1 VSPSSPP
8 VERVTLTEHE
18 SVVVEQ
24 YSAPGGQIAQLTLDR
39 PPVNALNAA
48 AYDELDDV
56 LDSLA
61 AEPVDVVILTGAGN
75 RAFAAGADLD
85 EFLAAED
92 SAAVEEIAGDA
103 HAVYDR
109 IEAFDVP
116 VIAAVN
122 GAALGGGNELQMA
135 THYTVVDSTAT
146 LGQPEINLK
155 IIPGY
160 GGTQRFPRLA
170 AEANGEDGY
179 RQALYALTNGRDLTP
194 AEAVDM
200 GIAGEVTAEDTCLS
214 RAFELAREYLTNEES
229 ALHSAYERRQ
239 AYLDSWQTA
248 TSYPDLSDD
257 PEFDRILTQSEYAD
271 RTHVVEALV
280 SVVEYGF
287 EEGIEAGKER
297 ERERFGDLVT
307 ADDAG
312 RDGIQ
317 AFKDGE
323 SAPLPLKPQD
333 PPLLADEETKTDLV
347 RRGKV
352 HPRDGPFYPGATP
365 IPDYQFAWALAG
377 DPETGEPDHGEPLA
391 DDGEREVV
399 IPVEDP
405 GPNEALLYMLTSE
418 VNYND
423 VWAITGTPVSTYR
436 THDRDCHVT
445 GSGGLALVAEL
456 GEGLKE
462 EGRVAEGDLVN
473 VYAGQFDALSPRA
486 GRDPMFADF
495 EIQGYQTPDGSH
507 QQFMVAQGTQL
518 FDPPSNLDLASA
530 GSYILTMGTIY
541 RALFTTLDVEAGAE
555 LFVEGA
561 STGTG
566 RDAVVMADA
575 NGLDVTG
582 MVSSDERAQR
592 AHEAGA
598 EATIDRTSEG
608 IADAMGKVP
617 NDPDEWDEW
626 VAAGEPLL
634 EAYRENTGGHL
645 ADYAIS
651 HAGQAAF
658 SRTYQLLDEGG
669 RLTFYGASTGHELA
683 FIGTGDSRPP
693 GEMYDRTDLRP
704 GQAVMVWYGTPA
716 DIEGL
721 EDETGEAAI
730 RAALERQ
737 ARVAVVTDTDDQAHY
752 VETEYDVEGTVSL
765 ETLARENDRFEWV
778 PAMPALP
785 DPENPDALSA
795 AIDDYMDKMFKPVGI
810 AVGQHLETPNN
821 PRGNPHV
828 IFERAGQ
835 NTLGTST
842 MICSSFQ
849 GEVVYAEEMAGSR
862 YSFYAPQV
870 WMRQRRIYM
879 PTTEIFGTH
888 MKNTYEVL
896 SLNEDIERDIFDV
909 PPAHVTDWADTPRA
923 HQDMWENTH
932 EEGSYVIDHALPEG
946 DLETRADLFEAWQS
960 DD

>member
-1 VSPSSPP
+1 VTPSSSP
-8 VERVTLTEHE
+8 VDRITRTAHE

-24 YSAPGGQIAQLTLDR
+24 YAAAGGRIASVTLDR

-56 LDSLA
+56 LDDLVTA
-61 AEPVDVVILTGAGN
+61 PVDVVILTGGGT

-85 EFLAAED
+85 EFLAAETP
-92 SAAVEEIAGDA
+92 AEVEAIAEAA

-109 IEAFDVP
+109 LEALDVP

-122 GAALGGGNELQMA
+122 GPALGGGNELQLA

-160 GGTQRFPRLA
+160 GGTQRLPRIA
-170 AEANGEDGY
+170 AASNGESGY
-179 RQALYALTNGRDLTP
+179 RQAVYALTNGRDLSPT
-194 AEAVDM
+194 AALEM
-200 GIAGEVTAEDTCLS
+200 GIADEVATEDTCRS
-214 RAFELAREYLTNEES
+214 RAFDIAHEYLTSEES
-229 ALHSAYERRQ
+229 RLQAAYDRRQ
-239 AYLDSWQTA
+239 ANLEDWQSPA
-248 TSYPDLSDD
+248 SYPDLAAD
-257 PEFDRILTQSEYAD
+257 PEFQRILNQSEYAD
-271 RTHVVEALV
+271 RTHVVEALL

-287 EEGIEAGKER
+287 DEGIEAGKAR
-297 ERERFGDLVT
+297 ERERFGDVVT
-307 ADDAG
+307 DDDAG

-333 PPLLADEETKTDLV
+333 PPLLADEETKAELV
-347 RRGKV
+347 ERGTV
-352 HPRDGPFYPGATP
+352 HPRNGPFYPGATP
-365 IPDYQFAWALAG
+365 IPEYQFAWALAG
-377 DPETGEPDHGEPLA
+377 DPATGEPDHGEPLA

-399 IPVEDP
+399 IPVEEP
-405 GPNEALLYMLTSE
+405 EPTEALLYMLTSE

-436 THDRDCHVT
+436 THDRDWHVT
-445 GSGGLALVAEL
+445 GSGGLALVVDL

-462 EGRVAEGDLVN
+462 EGRVAEGDLVS

-518 FDPPSNLDLASA
+518 FDPPANLDLASA

-566 RDAVVMADA
+566 RDAVVMAAA

-582 MVSSDERAQR
+582 MVSSDERAER
-592 AHEAGA
+592 AREAGA
-598 EATIDRTSEG
+598 AATVDRTSEG
-608 IADAMGKVP
+608 IADAMGMVP
-617 NDPDEWDEW
+617 NDPDAWDEW
-626 VAAGEPLL
+626 VAAGDPLL
-634 EAYRENTGGHL
+634 DAYRENTGGDL

-669 RLTFYGASTGHELA
+669 RLAFYGASTGHELA
-683 FIGTGDSRPP
+683 FIGKGDSRPP
-693 GEMYDRTDLRP
+693 GEMFDRTDLRP
-704 GQAVMVWYGTPA
+704 GQAVMVWYGTPEG
-716 DIEGL
+716 IEGQ
-721 EDETGEAAI
+721 EDEIGEAAI
-730 RAALERQ
+730 RAALDRQ
-737 ARVAVVTDTDDQAHY
+737 ARVAVVTDTDAQADY
-752 VETEYDVEGTVSL
+752 VAAEYDVEGTVSL
-765 ETLARENDRFEWV
+765 ETLASENDRFEWV

-785 DPENPDALSA
+785 GPDDPDALSA
-795 AIDDYMDKMFKPVGI
+795 AIDDYMNKMFKPVGI
-810 AVGQHLETPNN
+810 AVGQHLETPTN

-842 MICSSFQ
+842 MICASFQ
-849 GEVVYAEEMAGSR
+849 GEVVYAEAMAGER

-870 WMRQRRIYM
+870 WMRQRRVYM

-896 SLNEDIERDIFDV
+896 SLNEDIERGIYDV
-909 PPAHVTDWADTPRA
+909 PRTHVTDWADAPQA
-923 HQDMWENTH
+923 HQDMWENVH
-932 EEGSYVIDHALPEG
+932 EEGSYVINHALPDG